1 MAQVLVKIDTSWSTK
16 LAMDSK
22 DADTLLN
29 ILAKS
34 RVVEDR
40 YDGFLVQTDPVEV
53 SLELFTPGKK
63 QIVSKEKYEELKAE
77 QA

>member
-16 LAMDSK
+16 LSMDSK

-53 SLELFTPGKK
+53 SLELFTSGKK
-63 QIVSKEKYEELKAE
+63 QIVSKEKYEELKSE
-77 QA
+77 QE